1 MIVVVGA
8 GIVGA
13 SVTYHLARAGAEVT
27 LVDQS
32 LPGTGVTGDSF
43 GWIGGPGGGDHPDAS
58 IPMRRTV
65 MADYRRLQRE
75 LQLPVRW
82 TGSLTLDPVSERQ
95 DLGPDE
101 RLVDPAEVTQLEPRL
116 RTPTRAL
123 YKTSDGV
130 VDPIEVAEAL
140 VRGGAARGAEVML
153 GVGVVRLRLRG
164 RDVIG
169 VDTSNGFVPGRT
181 VVVAAGVQT
190 PAFCASV
197 GVDLPVSAS
206 PSLLARFTGPPG
218 LVRTLVKAPE
228 IEVRQAPDDVL
239 VAALEYGGE
248 VGRADLLRTGR
259 SALSRLHGL
268 FDGAEEV
275 RLLGVR
281 VGMRPV
287 PRDGL
292 PIVGPLPGVGGVYV
306 AVMHSGV
313 TLAPV
318 VGRLVAQEIAGGTVA
333 DELQGLRPDRTLS
346 GK

>member
-1 MIVVVGA
+1 VVVGA

-13 SVTYHLARAGAEVT
+13 SVGYHLARAGAQVT
-27 LVDQS
+27 LVDQ
-32 LPGTGVTGDSF
+32 LPPGTGVTGDSF
-43 GWIGGPGGGDHPDAS
+43 AWIGGPGGGDRPDAS
-58 IPMRRTV
+58 TPMRRTV
-65 MADYRRLQRE
+65 LADYRRLERE

-82 TGSLTLDPVSERQ
+82 TGSLTLDPVNERG

-101 RLVDPAEVTQLEPRL
+101 RLIDAAEVAQLEPRL

-130 VDPIEVAEAL
+130 VDPIEVTEAL
-140 VRGGAARGAEVML
+140 VRGAAARGVEVML

-190 PAFCASV
+190 PVLCASV

-206 PSLLARFTGPPG
+206 PALLARFTAPPG
-218 LVRTLVKAPE
+218 LVRTLVKAAE

-239 VAALEYGGE
+239 LAALEYTGE
-248 VGRADLLRTGR
+248 LGQEDLMRTGQA
-259 SALSRLHGL
+259 ALSRLHDL
-268 FDGAEEV
+268 VDGAEEA

-281 VGMRPV
+281 VGMRPM

-292 PIVGPLPGVGGVYV
+292 PIVGPLPGVGGVYL

-318 VGRLVAQEIAGGTVA
+318 VGRLVAQEIARGTVA
-333 DELQGLRPDRTLS
+333 DALHGLRPDRALS